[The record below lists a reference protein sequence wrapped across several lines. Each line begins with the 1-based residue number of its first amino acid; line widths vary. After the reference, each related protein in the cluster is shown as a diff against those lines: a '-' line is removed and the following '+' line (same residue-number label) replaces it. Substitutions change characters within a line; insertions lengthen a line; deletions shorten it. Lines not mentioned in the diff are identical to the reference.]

1 MDRKLWVR
9 FCGYLCVIALLCGL
23 IFLLSMPEKSSP
35 AVYESMQATTTT
47 NPKPD
52 NEVIPQTEPMSFETI
67 EQAEEYVKEY
77 ADKKGY
83 DINDY
88 PEKLMELMVKDK
100 TSIPFVLDYPLE
112 ITKEHNSVIS
122 DSELEDGVPL
132 FLQWD
137 ARWGYHSFKN
147 GVVALDGCGA
157 ACLSMAAVYL
167 TGDTGLTPDVIADYA
182 AENGYFVDGSGTSWD
197 LFTKGINHYGL
208 KSKNVSNSN
217 DAIIN
222 ALSKGDPIIAS
233 VGAGDF
239 TKKGHYIVI
248 VGYDDDGFIVNDPY
262 SLVNS
267 QKRWSYE
274 RLAPQI
280 KAMWQIYK

>member
-1 MDRKLWVR
+1 MSQKLWAR
-9 FCGYLCVIALLCGL
+9 FCAYLCVIALLCGL
-23 IFLLSMPEKSSP
+23 IFLLSRPEESNP
-35 AVYESMQATTTT
+35 VVYEPTQAPATTQS
-47 NPKPD
+47 KPD
-52 NEVIPQTEPMSFETI
+52 DEAVPETEPLSFETI
-67 EQAEEYVKEY
+67 EQAEEYVREY
-77 ADKKGY
+77 ASEKGY

-88 PEKLMELMVKDK
+88 PEKLIELMVKDE
-100 TSIPFVLDYPLE
+100 TSIPFVLDYPME

-122 DSELEDGVPL
+122 DSELDNGVPL

-157 ACLSMAAVYL
+157 TCLSMAAVYL
-167 TGDTGLTPDVIADYA
+167 IGDTGLSPDVIADYA

-208 KSKNVSNSN
+208 KSKNVSNRN
-217 DAIIN
+217 DAIKN
-222 ALSKGDPIIAS
+222 ALSKGNPIIAS

-280 KAMWQIYK
+280 KTMWQIYK

>member
-35 AVYESMQATTTT
+35 TVYESMQATTTT

-88 PEKLMELMVKDK
+88 PEKLIELMVKDK

-157 ACLSMAAVYL
+157 ACLSMVAVYL